1 MRSIVFIRNKSISPS
16 QEIIKLLNSLRT
28 RGTEPIDWHYDNNYI
43 TFRVEDGDHGEES
56 RE

>member
-16 QEIIKLLNSLRT
+16 QDIIKLLNSLRS

-43 TFRVEDGDHGEES
+43 TFRVKDENYGEAS
-56 RE
+56 

>member
-16 QEIIKLLNSLRT
+16 QEIITLLNNLKS

-43 TFRVEDGDHGEES
+43 TFRVEDEDND
-56 RE
+56 

>member
-16 QEIIKLLNSLRT
+16 QDIIKLLNSLRS

-43 TFRVEDGDHGEES
+43 TFRVEDENHGKAS
-56 RE
+56 